1 MQMPPL
7 NHCGIVHHL
16 HHLIGI
22 WVVWIKQPT
31 LGQDTSLNSLFI
43 QRLWASRTINYNILT
58 NYLRLIWGC
67 CAVPCSVF
75 RDVLW
80 NRRCLFCFS
89 FCIFLKASVSFVVFF
104 LEDHCWSFFF
114 LPIETWTMV
123 YTSGDFCCFTVTPG
137 RSYLFLGRAATLV
150 NFLSSYKNLS
160 CCALVLQV
168 LCIYCSL
175 FHLCASL

>member
-123 YTSGDFCCFTVTPG
+123 YTSGDFWCFTVTPG
-137 RSYLFLGRAATLV
+137 IIPVLRESSNTREFLELLQKSVLLCFGVTG
-150 NFLSSYKNLS
+150 
-160 CCALVLQV
+160 ALHIL
-168 LCIYCSL
+168 
-175 FHLCASL
+175 